1 MASLNSEA
9 VLGERLNAAGFTDDE
24 QTRMRNQGLTT
35 LARVAFCCAYQ
46 PGGDE
51 GPLLAAAT
59 TIFGNQVSGSTMVSF
74 RMLHFE
80 AFTIM
85 AADMRQRITR
95 TDDTTP
101 QRLPAAERQAR
112 IERQKQRLVG
122 LELRDEL
129 EPSHTLVDAAVQIY
143 EDNCWAYLSWEVCT
157 RRSQEVAGVKK
168 DQAFRLDPATG
179 SLRLQDAANGPQA
192 DLMSDLMIK
201 NALTRRSLAFDQATI
216 MSFAIHERWVA
227 KLFRHYSSDAPV
239 GYSRVSYEQLRRAD
253 LALFTRLIDR
263 TRGRVRPDNTG
274 AIPADAEMPGIRND
288 PEVVFMLLPLP
299 SATSQKRPPPDGAET
314 PEKKRKH
321 EKGRGKG
328 KEDGKGKGKGKE
340 KRVNM
345 PVALRGMHS
354 RTPSTHATHPDEPI
368 CFSYSLPGGCQRPTT
383 GDPPKCA
390 KGLHL
395 CCKPRC
401 YEKHALPACTKP

>member
-9 VLGERLNAAGFTDDE
+9 VLGERLNAAGFTADE
-24 QTRMRNQGLTT
+24 QTRMRQQGLTT

-51 GPLLAAAT
+51 GPLLTAAK
-59 TIFGNQVSGSTMVSF
+59 TIFGEPVQGSTMVSF

-85 AADMRQRITR
+85 ASDMRQRITR
-95 TDDTTP
+95 TDDSTP

-112 IERQKQRLVG
+112 IDRQKQRLIG

-129 EPSHTLVDAAVQIY
+129 EPSHALVDAAVQIY
-143 EDNCWAYLSWEVCT
+143 EDNCWGYLSWEVCT
-157 RRSQEVAGVKK
+157 RRSQEIAGVRK
-168 DQAFRLDPATG
+168 DQAFRLDPSTG
-179 SLRLQDAANGPQA
+179 SLKLQDAAHGPQA
-192 DLMSDLMIK
+192 ELVSDLMIK
-201 NALTRRSLAFDQATI
+201 NALSRRGLAFDQASI
-216 MSFAIHERWVA
+216 MSFAMHERWVS
-227 KLFRHYSSDAPV
+227 KLFRHYTSVTPV
-239 GYSRVSYEQLRRAD
+239 GYSGVSYEQLRRAD
-253 LALFTRLIDR
+253 VALFTKLIDQ

-274 AIPADAEMPGIRND
+274 AIPADAEMPSIMND

-299 SATSQKRPPPDGAET
+299 SGSAQKRPAVVPPEGPLT
-314 PEKKRKH
+314 PDKKLK
-321 EKGRGKG
+321 
-328 KEDGKGKGKGKE
+328 KEPKGKGKGKGKDG

-345 PVALRGMHS
+345 PSGLRGMHS
-354 RTPSTHATHPDEPI
+354 RTPATHATNPDEPL

-401 YEKHALPACTKP
+401 YEKHPLPACTKP